1 MKKNVVLLLAL
12 PLVMLAGCGG
22 ETPSSSSRIETGT
35 DETIYH
41 TITFHSNG
49 GNEVAPIKVKHNTFA
64 KEPAKPTKENYKFG
78 GWYVDNDSFQVKY
91 LFRSTFVTSD
101 WDLYAKWDE
110 VETSSVDSSVD
121 SSSSESSTSSSEE
134 NYSATIYFA
143 DASWWNKDAAST
155 NVRFGAIDDD
165 TGNGRKMEHIRFCP
179 TTYTNVGYNYWKI
192 DIEDIREISSLS
204 FLRMSGDG
212 ETYWGAFSTTI
223 LSGDVTTTNLF
234 TIKDSKENYS
244 SSVVG
249 TWSTY
254 DPSDIGNPDAIE
266 PPLPPVVQEG
276 YKIVGSGSFLNEGD
290 PWTSASGILLESK
303 PDTTYPDQVGI
314 RISFAISDTWKIHD
328 TREGGTLWAGY
339 SDIEGDPSLLNEAY
353 FKVGDG
359 GNVVVTKAGTFDIY
373 FKPSNSKIWISLV
386 TESGVE

>member
-1 MKKNVVLLLAL
+1 
-12 PLVMLAGCGG
+12 MLAGCDG
-22 ETPSSSSRIETGT
+22 ETPSSSSPIETGT

-41 TITFHSNG
+41 TVTFHSNG
-49 GNEVAPIKVKHNTFA
+49 GSEVTPIKVKHNTFA
-64 KEPAKPTKENYKFG
+64 KEPTKPTKENYKFG

-110 VETSSVDSSVD
+110 IEVSSTN
-121 SSSSESSTSSSEE
+121 SSSSESTSTSSSED

-155 NVRFGAIDDD
+155 NVRLGAIDDD

-192 DIEDIREISSLS
+192 DIEDIREISYLS

-223 LSGDVTTTNLF
+223 LPEDLTTTNLF
-234 TIKDSKENYS
+234 TIKDSEENYS

-266 PPLPPVVQEG
+266 PPLPPAVEEG

-290 PWTSASGILLESK
+290 DWTSVSGVLLESK
-303 PDTTYPDQVGI
+303 PDTSYPDQVGI

-339 SDIEGDPSLLNEAY
+339 SAIEGDPSLLNEAY
-353 FKVGDG
+353 FKNDADD
-359 GNVVVTKAGTFDIY
+359 NVIVTKAGTFDIY

>member
-1 MKKNVVLLLAL
+1 
-12 PLVMLAGCGG
+12 MLAGCAG
-22 ETPSSSSRIETGT
+22 ETPSSSSPIETGT

-41 TITFHSNG
+41 TVTFHSNG
-49 GNEVAPIKVKHNTFA
+49 GSEVAPIRVKHNTFA
-64 KEPAKPTKENYKFG
+64 KEPTKPTRENYKFG

-110 VETSSVDSSVD
+110 IEASSTD
-121 SSSSESSTSSSEE
+121 SSSSESTSTSSSED

-155 NVRFGAIDDD
+155 NVRFGGIDDD

-192 DIEDIREISSLS
+192 DIEDIREISFLS

-223 LSGDVTTTNLF
+223 LPEDVTTTNLF

-266 PPLPPVVQEG
+266 PPLPPVVEEG

-290 PWTSASGILLESK
+290 PWTSVSGVLLESK
-303 PDTTYPDQVGI
+303 PDTSYPDQVGI
-314 RISFAISDTWKIHD
+314 RISFAVSDAWKIHD
-328 TREGGTLWAGY
+328 TREGGTVWAGY
-339 SDIEGDPSLLNEAY
+339 SAIEGNTSLLNGTY
-353 FKVGDG
+353 FKAGDG
-359 GNVVVTKAGTFDIY
+359 NNVEVIKAGTFDIY
-373 FKPSNSKIWISLV
+373 FKPSNSKIWINLV

>member
-12 PLVMLAGCGG
+12 PLVMLAGCDG
-22 ETPSSSSRIETGT
+22 ETPSSSSPIETGT

-41 TITFHSNG
+41 TVTFHSNG
-49 GNEVAPIKVKHNTFA
+49 GSEVAPIKVKHNTFA
-64 KEPAKPTKENYKFG
+64 KEPTKPTKESYKFG

-91 LFRSTFVTSD
+91 LFKSTFVTSD

-110 VETSSVDSSVD
+110 IEISSTN
-121 SSSSESSTSSSEE
+121 SSSSESTSTSSSEE

-155 NVRFGAIDDD
+155 NVRFTGIDDD
-165 TGNGRKMEHIRFCP
+165 TGNGRNMEHIRFCP
-179 TTYTNVGYNYWKI
+179 TIYTNVGYNYWKI

-223 LSGDVTTTNLF
+223 LPEDVTTTNLF
-234 TIKDSKENYS
+234 TIKGSEENYLT
-244 SSVVG
+244 SVVG

-266 PPLPPVVQEG
+266 PPLPPVVEEG

-290 PWTSASGILLESK
+290 AWTSASGVLLESK
-303 PDTTYPDQVGI
+303 PDTSYPDQVGI

-328 TREGGTLWAGY
+328 TKGENGVWAGY
-339 SDIEGDPSLLNEAY
+339 SAIEGDSSLLNEAY
-353 FKVGDG
+353 FKNDVDD
-359 GNVVVTKAGTFDIY
+359 NVVVTKTGTFDIY

>member
-101 WDLYAKWDE
+101 WDLYAKWGE
-110 VETSSVDSSVD
+110 IETSSVD
-121 SSSSESSTSSSEE
+121 SSSSESTSTSTSSSEE

-155 NVRFGAIDDD
+155 NVRFTGIDDD
-165 TGNGRKMEHIRFCP
+165 TGSGRKMEHIRFCP

-192 DIEDIREISSLS
+192 DIEDIREISYLS

-212 ETYWGAFSTTI
+212 ETYWNAFSTAE
-223 LSGDVTTTNLF
+223 LPLDLATTNLF
-234 TIKDSKENYS
+234 TIKDSEENYS
-244 SSVVG
+244 SSVTG

-266 PPLPPVVQEG
+266 PPLPPVVEEG
-276 YKIVGSGSFLNEGD
+276 YKIVGSGSFVNEGD
-290 PWTSASGILLESK
+290 AWTSASGVLLESK
-303 PDTTYPDQVGI
+303 PDTSYPDQVGI

-328 TREGGTLWAGY
+328 TREGGTVWAGY
-339 SDIEGDPSLLNEAY
+339 SEIEGESSLLNGTY
-353 FKVGDG
+353 FKAGDG
-359 GNVVVTKAGTFDIY
+359 DNVEVIKAGTFDIY
-373 FKPSNSKIWISLV
+373 FKPSNSKIWINLV
-386 TESGVE
+386 TENGVEQ

>member
-1 MKKNVVLLLAL
+1 MKKNIVLLITL
-12 PLVMLAGCGG
+12 PLVMLAGCAG
-22 ETPSSSSRIETGT
+22 ETPSSSSPIETGT

-49 GNEVAPIKVKHNTFA
+49 GSEVAPIRVKHNTFA
-64 KEPAKPTKENYKFG
+64 KEPTMPTRENYKFG

-110 VETSSVDSSVD
+110 IEVSSTN
-121 SSSSESSTSSSEE
+121 SSSSESTSTSSSED

-155 NVRFGAIDDD
+155 NVRFGGIDDD
-165 TGNGRKMEHIRFCP
+165 TGSGRKMEHIRFCP

-192 DIEDIREISSLS
+192 DIEDIREISYLS

-212 ETYWGAFSTTI
+212 ETYWNAFSTAE
-223 LSGDVTTTNLF
+223 LPLDLATTNLF
-234 TIKDSKENYS
+234 TIKDSEENYS
-244 SSVVG
+244 SSVTG

-254 DPSDIGNPDAIE
+254 DPSDIGNPDAPE
-266 PPLPPVVQEG
+266 PPLPPVVEEG

-290 PWTSASGILLESK
+290 DWTSTSGVLLESK

-328 TREGGTLWAGY
+328 TREGGTVWAGY
-339 SDIEGDPSLLNEAY
+339 SEIEGESSLLNGTY
-353 FKVGDG
+353 FKAGDG
-359 GNVVVTKAGTFDIY
+359 DNVEVIKAGTFDIY
-373 FKPSNSKIWISLV
+373 FKPSNSKIWINLV
-386 TESGVE
+386 TENGVE

>member
-22 ETPSSSSRIETGT
+22 ETPSSSSPIETGT

-49 GNEVAPIKVKHNTFA
+49 GSEVAPIKVKHNTFA
-64 KEPAKPTKENYKFG
+64 KEPTKPTKENYKFR

-110 VETSSVDSSVD
+110 IETSSVDSSID
-121 SSSSESSTSSSEE
+121 SSSSESSASSSEE

-155 NVRFGAIDDD
+155 NVRFTGIDDD

-223 LSGDVTTTNLF
+223 LPEDVTTTNLF
-234 TIKDSKENYS
+234 TIKGSEENYLT
-244 SSVVG
+244 SVVG

-266 PPLPPVVQEG
+266 PPLPPVVEEG

-290 PWTSASGILLESK
+290 AWTSASGVLLESK
-303 PDTTYPDQVGI
+303 PDTSYPDQVGI

-328 TREGGTLWAGY
+328 TKGENGVWAGY
-339 SDIEGDPSLLNEAY
+339 SAIEGDSSLLNEAY
-353 FKVGDG
+353 FKNDVDD
-359 GNVVVTKAGTFDIY
+359 NVVVTKAGTFDIY

>member
-1 MKKNVVLLLAL
+1 MRKNVVLLLAL

-110 VETSSVDSSVD
+110 IEVSSTN
-121 SSSSESSTSSSEE
+121 SSSSESTLTSSSED

-155 NVRFGAIDDD
+155 NVRFGGIDDD
-165 TGNGRKMEHIRFCP
+165 TGSGRKMEHIRFCP

-192 DIEDIREISSLS
+192 DIEDIREISYLS

-212 ETYWGAFSTTI
+212 ETYWNAFSTAE
-223 LSGDVTTTNLF
+223 LPLDLATTNLF
-234 TIKDSKENYS
+234 TIKDSEENYS
-244 SSVVG
+244 SSVTG

-266 PPLPPVVQEG
+266 PPLPPVVEEG
-276 YKIVGSGSFLNEGD
+276 YKIVGSGSFVNEGD
-290 PWTSASGILLESK
+290 AWTSASGVLLESK
-303 PDTTYPDQVGI
+303 PDTSYPDQVGI

-328 TREGGTLWAGY
+328 TREGGTVWAGY
-339 SDIEGDPSLLNEAY
+339 SEIEGESSLLNGTY
-353 FKVGDG
+353 FKAGDG
-359 GNVVVTKAGTFDIY
+359 DNVEVIKAGTFDIY
-373 FKPSNSKIWISLV
+373 FKPSNSKIWINLV
-386 TESGVE
+386 TENGVEQ

>member
-1 MKKNVVLLLAL
+1 MKKNIVLLITL
-12 PLVMLAGCGG
+12 PLVMLAGCDG
-22 ETPSSSSRIETGT
+22 ETPSSSSPIETGT

-41 TITFHSNG
+41 TVTFHSNG
-49 GNEVAPIKVKHNTFA
+49 GSEVTPIKVKHNTFA
-64 KEPAKPTKENYKFG
+64 KEPTKPTKENYRFG

-110 VETSSVDSSVD
+110 IEVSSTN
-121 SSSSESSTSSSEE
+121 SSSSESTSTSSSED

-155 NVRFGAIDDD
+155 NVRLGAIDDD

-192 DIEDIREISSLS
+192 DIEDIREISYLS

-223 LSGDVTTTNLF
+223 LPEDLTTTNLF
-234 TIKDSKENYS
+234 TIKDSEENYS

-266 PPLPPVVQEG
+266 PPLPPAVEEG

-290 PWTSASGILLESK
+290 DWTSVSGVLLESK
-303 PDTTYPDQVGI
+303 PDTSYPDQVGI

-339 SDIEGDPSLLNEAY
+339 SAIEGDPSLLNETY
-353 FKVGDG
+353 FKNDADD
-359 GNVVVTKAGTFDIY
+359 NVIVTKAGTFDIY
-373 FKPSNSKIWISLV
+373 FKPSNSKIWINLV

>member
-1 MKKNVVLLLAL
+1 MKKNIVLLLTL
-12 PLVMLAGCGG
+12 PLVMLAGCGQ
-22 ETPSSSSRIETGT
+22 ESISSSSPIETIT

-41 TITFHSNG
+41 TVTFHSNG
-49 GNEVAPIKVKHNTFA
+49 GSEVAPIKVKHNTFA
-64 KEPAKPTKENYKFG
+64 KEPTKPTKENYKFG

-110 VETSSVDSSVD
+110 IEVSSTD
-121 SSSSESSTSSSEE
+121 SSSSESTSTSTSSSEE
-134 NYSATIYFA
+134 NHSATIYFA
-143 DASWWNKDAAST
+143 DASWWNKDAASS
-155 NVRFGAIDDD
+155 NVRFGGIDDD

-192 DIEDIREISSLS
+192 DIEDIREIAYLS

-212 ETYWGAFSTTI
+212 ETYWGAFSTTQ
-223 LSGDVTTTNLF
+223 LPEDLTTTNLF
-234 TIKDSKENYS
+234 TIKDSEENYS

-254 DPSDIGNPDAIE
+254 DPSDIGNPDAPE
-266 PPLPPVVQEG
+266 PPLPPVIEEG

-290 PWTSASGILLESK
+290 AWSSASGVLLESK

-328 TREGGTLWAGY
+328 TREGSTLWAGY
-339 SDIEGDPSLLNEAY
+339 SAIEGDSSLLNEAY
-353 FKVGDG
+353 FKNGDKD
-359 GNVVVTKAGTFDIY
+359 NVVVTKAGTFDIY
-373 FKPSNSKIWISLV
+373 FKPSNSKIWISQV
-386 TESGVE
+386 IESGVE

>member
-1 MKKNVVLLLAL
+1 MKKNIVLLITL
-12 PLVMLAGCGG
+12 PLVMLAGCDG
-22 ETPSSSSRIETGT
+22 ETPSSSSPIETGT

-41 TITFHSNG
+41 TVTFHSNG
-49 GNEVAPIKVKHNTFA
+49 GSEVTPIKVKHNTFA
-64 KEPAKPTKENYKFG
+64 KEPTKPTKENYKFG

-110 VETSSVDSSVD
+110 IEVSSTN
-121 SSSSESSTSSSEE
+121 SSSSESTSTSSSED

-155 NVRFGAIDDD
+155 NVRLGAIDDD
-165 TGNGRKMEHIRFCP
+165 TGNGRTMEHIRFCP

-192 DIEDIREISSLS
+192 DIEDIREISYLS

-223 LSGDVTTTNLF
+223 LPEDLTTTNLF
-234 TIKDSKENYS
+234 TIKDSEENYS
-244 SSVVG
+244 TSVVG

-266 PPLPPVVQEG
+266 PPLPPAVEEG

-290 PWTSASGILLESK
+290 AWTSTSGVLLESK
-303 PDTTYPDQVGI
+303 PDTSYPDQVGI

-339 SDIEGDPSLLNEAY
+339 SAIEGDPSLLNETY
-353 FKVGDG
+353 FKKGTGD
-359 GNVVVTKAGTFDIY
+359 NVVVTKAGTFDIY
-373 FKPSNSKIWISLV
+373 FKPSNSKIWINLV

>member
-1 MKKNVVLLLAL
+1 
-12 PLVMLAGCGG
+12 MLAGCAG
-22 ETPSSSSRIETGT
+22 ETPSSSSPIETGT

-41 TITFHSNG
+41 TVTFHSNG
-49 GNEVAPIKVKHNTFA
+49 GSEVTPIKVKHNTFA
-64 KEPAKPTKENYKFG
+64 KEPTKPTKENYKFG

-110 VETSSVDSSVD
+110 IEVSSTN
-121 SSSSESSTSSSEE
+121 SSSSESTSTSSSED

-155 NVRFGAIDDD
+155 NVRLGAIDDD
-165 TGNGRKMEHIRFCP
+165 TGSGRKMEHIRFCP

-192 DIEDIREISSLS
+192 DIEDIREISYLS

-223 LSGDVTTTNLF
+223 LPEDLTTTNLF
-234 TIKDSKENYS
+234 TIKDSEENYS
-244 SSVVG
+244 TSVVG

-266 PPLPPVVQEG
+266 PPLPPAVEEG

-290 PWTSASGILLESK
+290 AWTSTSGVLLESK
-303 PDTTYPDQVGI
+303 PDISYPDQVGI

-339 SDIEGDPSLLNEAY
+339 SAIEGNPSLLNETY
-353 FKVGDG
+353 FKNDADD
-359 GNVVVTKAGTFDIY
+359 NVIVTKAGTFDIY

>member
-110 VETSSVDSSVD
+110 IETSSVD
-121 SSSSESSTSSSEE
+121 SSSSESTSTSTSSSEE

-155 NVRFGAIDDD
+155 NVRFTGIDDD
-165 TGNGRKMEHIRFCP
+165 TGSGRKMEHIRFCP

-192 DIEDIREISSLS
+192 DIEDIREISYLS

-212 ETYWGAFSTTI
+212 ETYWNAFSTAE
-223 LSGDVTTTNLF
+223 LPLDLATTNLF
-234 TIKDSKENYS
+234 TIKDSEENYS
-244 SSVVG
+244 SSVTG

-266 PPLPPVVQEG
+266 PPLPPVVEEG
-276 YKIVGSGSFLNEGD
+276 YKIVGSGSFVNEGD
-290 PWTSASGILLESK
+290 AWTSASGVLLESK

-339 SDIEGDPSLLNEAY
+339 SAIEGDSSLLNGTY
-353 FKVGDG
+353 FKAGDG
-359 GNVVVTKAGTFDIY
+359 DNVEVIKAGTFDIY
-373 FKPSNSKIWISLV
+373 FKPSNSKIWINLV
-386 TESGVE
+386 TENGVEQ

>member
-1 MKKNVVLLLAL
+1 MKKNIVLLITLL
-12 PLVMLAGCGG
+12 LVMLAGCDG
-22 ETPSSSSRIETGT
+22 ETPSSSSPIETGT

-41 TITFHSNG
+41 TVTFHSNG
-49 GNEVAPIKVKHNTFA
+49 GSEVTPIKVKHNTFA
-64 KEPAKPTKENYKFG
+64 KEPTKPTKENYRFG

-110 VETSSVDSSVD
+110 IEVSSTN
-121 SSSSESSTSSSEE
+121 SSSSESTSTSSSED

-155 NVRFGAIDDD
+155 NVRFGGIDDD

-192 DIEDIREISSLS
+192 DIEDIREISYLS
-204 FLRMSGDG
+204 FLRMSGDE

-223 LSGDVTTTNLF
+223 LPEDLTTTNLF
-234 TIKDSKENYS
+234 TIKDSEENYS
-244 SSVVG
+244 TSVVG

-254 DPSDIGNPDAIE
+254 DPSDIGNPDAPE
-266 PPLPPVVQEG
+266 PPLPPVVEEG

-290 PWTSASGILLESK
+290 AWTSTSGVLLESK
-303 PDTTYPDQVGI
+303 PDISYPDQVGI

-339 SDIEGDPSLLNEAY
+339 DAIEGDPSLLNETY
-353 FKVGDG
+353 FKKGTGD
-359 GNVVVTKAGTFDIY
+359 NVVVTKAGTFDIY
-373 FKPSNSKIWISLV
+373 FKPSNSKIWINLV

>member
-12 PLVMLAGCGG
+12 PPVMLAGCGG

-110 VETSSVDSSVD
+110 IETSSVD
-121 SSSSESSTSSSEE
+121 SSSSESTSTSTSSSEE

-155 NVRFGAIDDD
+155 NVRFTGIDDD

-223 LSGDVTTTNLF
+223 LPEDVTTTNLF

-266 PPLPPVVQEG
+266 PPLPPAVEEG

-339 SDIEGDPSLLNEAY
+339 SDIEGDSSLLNEAY
-353 FKVGDG
+353 FKNDDD
-359 GNVVVTKAGTFDIY
+359 NIVVTKAGTFDIY

-386 TESGVE
+386 AESGVE

>member
-1 MKKNVVLLLAL
+1 MKKNIVLLITL
-12 PLVMLAGCGG
+12 PLVMLAGCAG
-22 ETPSSSSRIETGT
+22 ETPSSSSPIETGT

-41 TITFHSNG
+41 TVTFHSNG
-49 GNEVAPIKVKHNTFA
+49 GSEVTPIKVKHNTFA
-64 KEPAKPTKENYKFG
+64 KEPTKPTKENYKFG

-110 VETSSVDSSVD
+110 IEVSSTN
-121 SSSSESSTSSSEE
+121 SSSSESTSTSSSED

-155 NVRFGAIDDD
+155 NVRLSAIDDD

-192 DIEDIREISSLS
+192 DIEDIREISYLS

-223 LSGDVTTTNLF
+223 LPEDLTTTNLF
-234 TIKDSKENYS
+234 TIKDSEENYS
-244 SSVVG
+244 TSVV
-249 TWSTY
+249 

-266 PPLPPVVQEG
+266 PPLPPAVEEG
-276 YKIVGSGSFLNEGD
+276 YKIVGSGSFLNGGD
-290 PWTSASGILLESK
+290 DWTSVSGVLLESK
-303 PDTTYPDQVGI
+303 PDTSYPDQVGI

-339 SDIEGDPSLLNEAY
+339 SAIEGDTSLLNETY
-353 FKVGDG
+353 FKNDADD
-359 GNVVVTKAGTFDIY
+359 NVIVTKAGTFDIF